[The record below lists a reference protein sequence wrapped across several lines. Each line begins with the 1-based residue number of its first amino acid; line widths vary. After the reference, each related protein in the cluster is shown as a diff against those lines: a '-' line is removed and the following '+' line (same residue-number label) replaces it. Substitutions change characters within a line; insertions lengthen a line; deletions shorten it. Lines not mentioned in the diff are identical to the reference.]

1 MHLKNPLL
9 FGLMAILFLGGTV
22 APVLGQSSPNS
33 EIVIN
38 EVETNPAGSD
48 AGIGVGGSGNES
60 KSVEGASGAQE
71 YVELYNSSSEE
82 IDVGGWVLIPST
94 SWKSYTIPQNTLIA
108 PNSFLAFTHVNFWFN
123 NFGDTVSLYDKS
135 GNLIDETPLLID
147 NDDSAMSWQR
157 LTDGF
162 DNDLASD
169 WELKRISPK
178 SSNGKVVTT
187 MDSVSA
193 KIDIVTDKGNYVFGD
208 SVTISGT
215 VSELLY
221 KESPLY
227 SPEIIQISVQGP
239 AYFKNIALFPERD
252 LEYST
257 TLDIRQ
263 VLGFGIGTYTISVTY
278 GDANANSSFTVNT
291 TPDELTPDKIT
302 EIVELFTDKESYI
315 PGEEVILSADTN
327 SLIEYGG
334 LDYVVINPEGNQVFS
349 GTIFQNERFS
359 IVFQHGGEQIYPFS
373 TSLMMTIVNPVFGTY
388 EVQGVYKSQNP
399 LYYNSEDEITAKT
412 SFNLVE
418 DVKEDVAISLFTD
431 KEFYTVGEIIKVTG
445 RSNNAWTESL
455 NLEVTQTGVLSRNMD
470 DIKGQH
476 TIPNPFTLHDIVRLN
491 GDGTFDFEFKLVE
504 SIKDGDE
511 YDHVLGDYR
520 VLVSGFHGK
529 EAIASFQV
537 VDDPESFVDER
548 TPLGL
553 RSDKSEYVLGTGMT
567 IAGKVLDYTY
577 VGNQKSQYVEF
588 VFTGPDGKP
597 VMSQDR
603 QTENRSNFD
612 YEKNSPNDKL
622 RFKAIP
628 DQIGGF
634 SIQHILHPIQFDY
647 GTYTV
652 TASHPYSQI
661 TESIQFDIISAQST
675 VLPETEEE
683 DPIVLEICKSDRNSV
698 SEILKDLKVI
708 RKGIPPS
715 MESVE
720 CSGDLTFNTGEKLVV
735 KGKVIPKNPTSLDQ
749 SSTRTSGQTE
759 QGHSYSTNYAQAI
772 MNYVLVSIPYP
783 MAMTVSPDA
792 SWKTTPNEG
801 ENYTG
806 GGGSGEGGSYRI
818 DEDGNVVRGEVEGRD
833 SSGSTGYDGQV
844 VLQKQK
850 FLLTD
855 MSFKAYPDDEGNFAG
870 VFDLRAGIFKSG
882 IYKISAD
889 YYGYHISDKVSITDT
904 SLKGGLSPKIS
915 VELDR
920 DEYFP
925 GEIVQINGSIE
936 NIYYY
941 DNVSIIIEP
950 PNTSKINCLVGQQ
963 CGFGNTEKKVR
974 VQDST
979 SGPKFFWNYKIPE
992 SSSAVGTYTLQIDT
1006 HFGKL
1011 EKEFFVINKSDS
1023 VTQTPSSEPI
1033 LASTKIIE
1041 KFNRIS
1047 DNEIPI
1053 TLGEK
1058 VSEESTLKPR
1068 VLQGSLFT
1076 SARGEESDV
1085 NLRVSTNDGQC
1096 IIGQDSDCLVTE
1108 STRKPGAIYSVVS
1121 IDDVN
1126 YKIRYSGNDV
1136 RLEKFS
1142 IVPEESNSQIDVDNW
1157 NVEVIKDEQPSRFYY
1172 KVSYVA
1178 LE

>member
-9 FGLMAILFLGGTV
+9 FGLMAILLLGGTIT
-22 APVLGQSSPNS
+22 PVLSQSSS
-33 EIVIN
+33 DVGVVIN
-38 EVETNPAGSD
+38 EVEMNPAGSD

-71 YVELYNSSSEE
+71 YVELYNSSSQK
-82 IDVGGWVLIPST
+82 IDLSGWLLVPSAE
-94 SWKSYTIPQNTLIA
+94 WKTYTIPENTMIE
-108 PNSFLAFTHVNFWFN
+108 PDSFLAFTHVNFWFN
-123 NFGDTVSLYDKS
+123 NFGDTVSLYDNS
-135 GNLIDETPLLID
+135 GNLIDETPLLVD
-147 NDDSAMSWQR
+147 KDDSATSWQR

-162 DNDLASD
+162 DNDLISD

-178 SSNGKVVTT
+178 SSNGKLTT
-187 MDSVSA
+187 TVDSTSA
-193 KIDIVTDKGNYVFGD
+193 MIDVITDKDNYSFGD

-215 VSELLY
+215 VSEYLY
-221 KESPLY
+221 NNSPLG
-227 SPEIIQISVQGP
+227 SPEIIQISINGP
-239 AYFKNIALFPERD
+239 TYFKNIALFPERD

-257 TLDIRQ
+257 TLDIRE
-263 VLGFGIGTYTISVTY
+263 VLGFNVGTYLISVTY
-278 GDANANSSFTVNT
+278 GDVNT
-291 TPDELTPDKIT
+291 NTSFDVIPILDESASDVSLET
-302 EIVELFTDKESYI
+302 VELFTDKESYI
-315 PGEEVILSADTN
+315 PGEEVILSAETN

-334 LDYVVINPEGNQVFS
+334 LDYVVINPEGNQVFA
-349 GTIFQNERFS
+349 GTIFQNDRFS
-359 IVFQHGGEQIYPFS
+359 TVYQHGGEQIYPFS

-388 EVQGVYKSQNP
+388 EVQGTYKSQNP
-399 LYYNSEDEITAKT
+399 VYYNSEDVITTKT

-418 DVKEDVAISLFTD
+418 DVKEDTAISLSTD
-431 KEFYTVGEIIKVTG
+431 KKFYTVGDTIKVTG
-445 RSNNAWTESL
+445 RSNHVWTESL
-455 NLEVTQTGVLSRNMD
+455 NLEVMQTGVLSRNMD

-476 TIPNPFTLHDIVRLN
+476 LRPDPFSLQDIVRLN

-504 SIKDGDE
+504 SVKDGDE
-511 YDHVLGDYR
+511 YNHVLGDYR
-520 VLVSGFHGK
+520 VHVSGFHGK
-529 EAIASFQV
+529 EAFASFQV
-537 VDDPESFVDER
+537 VDNPESFVDVR

-553 RSDKSEYVLGTGMT
+553 KIDKSEYVLGTGMT
-567 IAGKVLDYTY
+567 ITGKVLDYSY
-577 VGNQKSQYVEF
+577 VGNQKLQFVEF
-588 VFTGPDGKP
+588 TFTGPDGKP

-603 QTENRSNFD
+603 QTQSRSNFD
-612 YEKNSPNDKL
+612 YEADSPNDKL

-628 DQIGGF
+628 DTIGGF
-634 SIQHILHPIQFDY
+634 SMQHILHVMQFDY

-652 TASHPYSQI
+652 TATHPYSKV
-661 TESIQFDIISAQST
+661 TESVQFDIISAQST
-675 VLPETEEE
+675 VLPESEEE
-683 DPIVLEICKSDRNSV
+683 QEPIVVEICKSDRTSV

-715 MESVE
+715 MESVV
-720 CSGDLTFNTGEKLVV
+720 CSDDLTFYTGEKLVI

-759 QGHSYSTNYAQAI
+759 QGHSYSTNYAQSI

-783 MAMTVSPDA
+783 MTMAVSPDA
-792 SWKTTPNEG
+792 AWKTTPNEG

-806 GGGSGEGGSYRI
+806 GGGSGEGGGYRI
-818 DEDGNVVRGEVEGRD
+818 DDDGNVARGEVEGRD
-833 SSGSTGYDGQV
+833 SSGSTGYDGQA

-850 FLLTD
+850 LLLTD
-855 MSFKAYPDDEGNFAG
+855 MNFKAYPDDEGNFAG
-870 VFDLRAGIFKSG
+870 VFDLRAGVFKSG

-889 YYGYHISDKVSITDT
+889 YYGYNFNDKVSIIDN
-904 SLKGGLSPKIS
+904 SLKGGLPPKIS
-915 VELDR
+915 LDLDR

-925 GEIVQINGSIE
+925 GEIVQISGMIE

-941 DNVSIIIEP
+941 DSVSIIIEP
-950 PNTSKINCLVGQQ
+950 PNISNINCLVGQQ
-963 CGFGNTEKKVR
+963 CGLGNTEKKIR

-979 SGPKFFWNYKIPE
+979 SGPKFFWNYKIPKD
-992 SSSAVGTYTLQIDT
+992 SSSVGTYTINVDT

-1011 EKEFFVINKSDS
+1011 EKEFFVVNQSDS
-1023 VTQTPSSEPI
+1023 VTPSPESIPT
-1033 LASTKIIE
+1033 SKKIID

-1047 DNEIPI
+1047 DNEIQI
-1053 TLGEK
+1053 QLGEK
-1058 VSEESTLKPR
+1058 SSDESTLMPR

-1085 NLRVSTNDGQC
+1085 NLRITTSGGQC

-1108 STRKPGAIYSVVS
+1108 STRKPGAIYSIVS

-1142 IVPEESNSQIDVDNW
+1142 IVPAESGTQIDIDNW
-1157 NVEVIKDEQPSRFYY
+1157 NVEIIKDEQPSRFYY